1 MRAHAVAT
9 SILLLFG
16 TARGLPAFAAD
27 GGAAEP
33 QLALQYDFFDVAGA
47 RVPDGSGNGNAGTLV
62 SGVIVSGRRKPAV
75 QLDGT
80 GVVASDAAGHGLDL
94 AGRAI
99 TVGAMCKP
107 AAPDG
112 VVASMGDATDGF
124 SLYLKDGRPRFAVR
138 SNGELREVADT
149 EPLDLGQWVHLAGV
163 IGANGELS
171 LLVNAF
177 PVAKGTDPSFLGR
190 TPAGR
195 FAVGADAGT
204 PVGSHREALHWR
216 GLLEDVRLYRGAVS
230 RDAHRDLL
238 GDWANRPGCGCRK

>member
-1 MRAHAVAT
+1 MKSYAAAAAIV
-9 SILLLFG
+9 LLCG
-16 TARGLPAFAAD
+16 TARAPLLAAD
-27 GGAAEP
+27 GAAAEP

-47 RVPDGSGNGNAGTLV
+47 RVPDGSGNGNAGTIV

-80 GVVASDAAGHGLDL
+80 GAVTSDSPGHNLDL

-99 TVGAMCKP
+99 TVGAMCRP

-112 VVASMGDATDGF
+112 VIASMGDATDGF
-124 SLYLKDGRPRFAVR
+124 SLYLRDGLPRFAVR
-138 SNGELREVADT
+138 SHGVLHEVADT
-149 EPLDLGQWVHLAGV
+149 EPLELGQWVHLAGV
-163 IGANGELS
+163 IGPDGELS

-195 FAVGADAGT
+195 FAVGVDAGT
-204 PVGSHREALHWR
+204 PVGSNREALHWQ
-216 GLLEDVRLYRGAVS
+216 GLLEDVRVYRGAVS
-230 RDAHRDLL
+230 REAHRDLL
-238 GDWANRPGCGCRK
+238 GDWANRPGCGCKK